1 MKPWF
6 ECNLPWYIKLCF
18 YWGLR
23 LHALLKI
30 DLVEGFFLCHCF
42 IAQFSSFSK
51 FRLEKVVAFLSF
63 PFAGA
68 ATIGIGLKF
77 LLKAKSI
84 FNEIWNVKFRALFAI
99 LFHPLA
105 ISCSVRGLKELFLQK
120 CQKISKGINFPKNY
134 EFGHQPSKYSL
145 LVSEEEMTVV
155 WCYRLTI
162 PHRRWNDF
170 ADFEVLLTSF
180 TILQQLAIL
189 IKHFHLS
196 TIVRFVV

>member
-1 MKPWF
+1 M
-6 ECNLPWYIKLCF
+6 F

-170 ADFEVLLTSF
+170 ADFEVLLTYYTTTVGNSYQTLSPLDNRQICCLIAFSF
-180 TILQQLAIL
+180 VL
-189 IKHFHLS
+189 
-196 TIVRFVV
+196 